1 MLVYQR
7 VHMVIHLENFMQNFG
22 GWFAAPIKNGDGNA
36 ENGIG
41 FTIDSEKL

>member
-1 MLVYQR
+1 
-7 VHMVIHLENFMQNFG
+7 MVIHLENFMQNFG
-22 GWFAAPIKNGDGNA
+22 GWFAAPIKNSDGNA